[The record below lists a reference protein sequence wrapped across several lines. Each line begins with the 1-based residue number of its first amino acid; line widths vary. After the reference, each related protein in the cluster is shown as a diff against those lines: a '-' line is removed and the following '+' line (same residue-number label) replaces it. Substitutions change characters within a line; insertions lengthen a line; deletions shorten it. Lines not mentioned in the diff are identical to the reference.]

1 MSQLATSASAS
12 ASAPAPA
19 PAPDAD
25 EAVSGR
31 QSRWES
37 LKPLVL
43 DAVVPTASY
52 YLLSKGFGMSTLAA
66 LAWSSVV
73 PAGRTLWGLVK
84 ERRLNG
90 FAALI
95 LVAGLVGLLLSLLA
109 GDPRLM
115 LAKDSGITA
124 TIGVAVLVSVAVGRP
139 LMTVGLKPWVTKR
152 NPVRTAVWERL
163 VAERGQFA
171 RMERA
176 VALGAFGLAVGALDA
191 AMNMLGVSLQRT
203 YGRSIMLGFHAAYSL
218 GGIAGASIAWAGAHW
233 DLSLFVSYLPVV
245 VVLLPAALVGSRW
258 YVDAAA
264 HATATAT
271 ATATAGAEAGDA
283 GEGKGGPVVF
293 KLLLPLCLVMT
304 FAYIGDSTVSNWSA
318 KYLQDVLGSSEEV
331 STVPYNV
338 YMVMTLLGRG
348 LGDLGVRRF
357 GAVAVV
363 RVGSVVAALGFA
375 IVAAAPGAWTGILG
389 FTVLGF
395 GLSVI
400 VPQTF
405 AAAGRQAFERHGPGA
420 SDAAVARLNV
430 FNYVGFLI
438 GSPLVGALGDAW
450 NYRGAM
456 LVPMVL
462 VLVTLL
468 YARSFAPGADRYGDG
483 HERPRTA
490 DVGRGSNGL

>member
-1 MSQLATSASAS
+1 MTDELRRGRASLAFSFLVQGVTFALLVTRI
-12 ASAPAPA
+12 PALQ
-19 PAPDAD
+19 DQYGISD
-25 EAVSGR
+25 G
-31 QSRWES
+31 
-37 LKPLVL
+37 
-43 DAVVPTASY
+43 
-52 YLLSKGFGMSTLAA
+52 LLPVFLAA
-66 LAWSSVV
+66 VPILAGVGSV
-73 PAGRTLWGLVK
+73 GTEWLVK
-84 ERRLNG
+84 RVPPSRVLRW
-90 FAALI
+90 
-95 LVAGLVGLLLSLLA
+95 VQPVVLLA
-109 GDPRLM
+109 LLGAGAGDALWQ
-115 LAKDSGITA
+115 
-124 TIGVAVLVSVAVGRP
+124 V
-139 LMTVGLKPWVTKR
+139 
-152 NPVRTAVWERL
+152 
-163 VAERGQFA
+163 
-171 RMERA
+171 A
-176 VALGAFGLAVGALDA
+176 VALGAFGLSVGALDA
-191 AMNMLGVSLQRT
+191 SMNMLGVSLQRA

-218 GGIAGASIAWAGAHW
+218 GGIAGASLAWAGAHW

-245 VVLLPAALVGSRW
+245 VVLLPAAFVGSRW
-258 YVDAAA
+258 YVDAGDG
-264 HATATAT
+264 
-271 ATATAGAEAGDA
+271 AGAGAAGAAGDA
-283 GEGKGGPVVF
+283 GAGKGGPVVF
-293 KLLLPLCLVMT
+293 KLLLPLCMVMT

-375 IVAAAPGAWTGILG
+375 IVAVAPGAWTGILG
-389 FTVLGF
+389 FTVLGL
-395 GLSVI
+395 GLCVI

-405 AAAGRQAFERHGPGA
+405 AAAGRLFPGA